1 MSQVTRIAYS
11 DDLTVS
17 KYKRLEELA
26 RRLGLLRSEVWQQF
40 GSLKGVGTNHREVR
54 DQWLKEQ
61 REFDVP
67 ARLWK
72 ETLRDVFKDIQAYR
86 ESAKVKVRAALQK
99 RDIPSEEKKRLF
111 DLLAS
116 PRWTEDNYLRRLMR
130 RHYKHGHTR
139 VRNQIIL
146 DPCCYKAFVDRGRA
160 WIEMMSLESRQ
171 RLAIPL
177 STNRA
182 PSGTLRLI
190 LRGGR
195 VELHYAVEE
204 ERVCSVRP
212 CGSLVVGLDKG
223 YSEVFT
229 DSDGQRH
236 GLGFGD
242 LLTKESDGLKEK
254 YQRRNK
260 LSAIAEKKP
269 HKRDRIR
276 KFNLGRKKLD
286 ERQRKH
292 RAKVESV
299 IYRAVHDVVDK
310 AGTIAAE
317 DLSFVSK
324 SRSLGAS
331 QNRRLSG
338 WVKGLMGRAL
348 YAVSRRRGA
357 SVCLVSCAYTSQMD
371 SRYGILLGT
380 RKGDSF
386 YCFDGVV
393 LDADI
398 NAARNILARLE
409 EPEIRLFMPYPQV
422 KELLQERTEQFLK
435 RLRLSNQDSSCI
447 SIPRSDGASTE
458 SELPLVDQK

>member
-26 RRLGLLRSEVWQQF
+26 RRLGSLRSEVWQQF
-40 GSLKGVGTNHREVR
+40 GSLKGVGINHREVR

-116 PRWTEDNYLRRLMR
+116 SQWTEENYLRRLMR

-160 WIEMMSLESRQ
+160 WIETMSLEPRK

-177 STNRA
+177 STNRP

-195 VELHYAVEE
+195 VEIHYAIEE
-204 ERVCSVRP
+204 EKVCSVRP
-212 CGSLVVGLDKG
+212 SGNLVVGVDKG

-236 GLGFGD
+236 GSDLGD
-242 LLTKESDGLKEK
+242 LLTKESDALKET

-269 HKRDRIR
+269 HKRDHIR
-276 KFNLGRKKLD
+276 KFNLGREKLD
-286 ERQRKH
+286 ERKRKH
-292 RAKVESV
+292 RGRVEGV
-299 IYRAVHDVVDK
+299 IYQAVHEVVDK
-310 AGTIAAE
+310 AQTIAAE
-317 DLSFVSK
+317 DLSFALK
-324 SRSLGAS
+324 SRTRGAS
-331 QNRRLSG
+331 QNRRLAG
-338 WVKGLMGRAL
+338 WVKGLMAWAL
-348 YAVSRRRGA
+348 YVVCRRRGA

-371 SRYGILLGT
+371 SRYGVLLGT

-386 YCFDGVV
+386 DCFDGVV

-398 NAARNILARLE
+398 NAARNILARLKD
-409 EPEIRLFMPYPQV
+409 PEIRLFMPYQQV
-422 KELLQERTEQFLK
+422 KEVLQERTERFLK
-435 RLRLSNQDSSCI
+435 R
-447 SIPRSDGASTE
+447 
-458 SELPLVDQK
+458 